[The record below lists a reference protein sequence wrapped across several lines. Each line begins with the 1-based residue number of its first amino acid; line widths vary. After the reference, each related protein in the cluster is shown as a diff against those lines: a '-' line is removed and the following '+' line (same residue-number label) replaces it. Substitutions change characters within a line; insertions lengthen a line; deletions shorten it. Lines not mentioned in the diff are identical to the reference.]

1 MSHDIA
7 FTNENIDN
15 YLKAL
20 AKEYRKLSGKKMP
33 AEIIIVGGASTLIN
47 YGFRENTY
55 DIDAIMQS
63 SSAMKDAISNI
74 SNSMNLKPSWI
85 NSDFIK
91 TKSYSPKLIQY
102 SKYYKTFSNIVQFRT
117 VTGEYLIA
125 MK

>member
-33 AEIIIVGGASTLIN
+33 AEIIIVGDASTLVN

-74 SNSMNLKPSWI
+74 
-85 NSDFIK
+85 
-91 TKSYSPKLIQY
+91 
-102 SKYYKTFSNIVQFRT
+102 
-117 VTGEYLIA
+117 
-125 MK
+125 